1 MNRLYYN
8 PIEPPEKIRVKSSCS
23 NIDVEYFPW
32 DSNGLPIYMDQLFD
46 LAKSKDYETV
56 QVYLTSHNEAYVK
69 KSKKD
74 FVGVRTSGW
83 IDLEEYGNGGGYH
96 KDGCLIYLKGEY
108 HN

>member
-56 QVYLTSHNEAYVK
+56 QVYLTSHNEAYIK
-69 KSKKD
+69 ANKTSSIGIKA
-74 FVGVRTSGW
+74 SGW
-83 IDLEEYGNGGGYH
+83 INLEEYENGGGYREDKYLFEL
-96 KDGCLIYLKGEY
+96 KD
-108 HN
+108 